1 MTESIELQVI
11 SKILTSDDEQLVN
24 ELCGYDS
31 SYYAVFPKQIEFI
44 LDHRER
50 FGNVPDVFTF
60 MSEFPDVTL
69 VEVSRETK
77 EFLELGLKKNKQQI
91 LLLNTFNKLKD
102 LGSGDVTEAWDYL
115 NQQCEI
121 ASQLNDTQPMNIIAE
136 ARERANQAVEWAK
149 AARIPT
155 GFAELDKLT
164 YGGWSTV
171 EELVALVASTNSGK
185 AQPLWSKVLTP
196 SGWVRMGD
204 IKVGDTVI
212 GENNDNGRVVKIF
225 PQGEVDYYRVHFSD
239 GTYAECCGNHLWKV
253 LDRNRR
259 IRKNKQYGLHMII
272 TLDQMLADY
281 KDKKYSVDLTEPVE
295 FSSNFDMDAELD
307 GYLLGVIIGDGGL
320 RDNTVTVSNESE
332 EIWSRIEAVLPKY
345 HCHRSDVRIGKTSI
359 VGDDGKTNYVK
370 QKLKEYGLMN
380 EKSINK
386 FIPKQYL
393 TAPVSVRL
401 ALLAGL
407 VDTDGYMP
415 KDTTMVWEFDTAS
428 EQLAQDFAGLARS
441 LGVFVKVYERKGS
454 HYTKD
459 GVRYPAHGTRHLVC
473 RSKFNPFR
481 YSVKAHRFQYKEDT
495 VNGTAPKR
503 HCKMIRDIEYM
514 GKTEC
519 QCIMLDN
526 NSHTYLTDDYTVTHN
541 TWVCTKMME
550 AAHKAGFPVAFYSPE
565 MQSSYVATRFD
576 TWRSHFKNSELFQG
590 KYTDDYRTYLETLRN
605 DPVPA
610 FIIEDKDMPEG
621 VSPRHLETFIK
632 QHGIKLLII
641 DGISYMSD
649 DKRASSEYERLT
661 HISKDLFQISKKYG
675 CAIVVAVQANR
686 DTKDN
691 KDEKGVPF
699 PSIYNIAGSFS
710 IVQIATQ
717 AFAMRQIFDK
727 HVFEIKL
734 EKTRMARNDKNI
746 LSYSWDVNTGNMQYM
761 QGDQAE
767 DPMTAAPATTNILI
781 DPIEPDNAGLEAALG
796 IDLSDGD
803 DRVEF

>member
-1 MTESIELQVI
+1 MTNAVEIQVI
-11 SKILTSDDEQLVN
+11 SKILTSDDEGLVN
-24 ELCGYDS
+24 DLCAFDS
-31 SYYAVFPKQIEFI
+31 SYYAVFTKHIEFI
-44 LDHRER
+44 LNHRSR
-50 FGNVPDVFTF
+50 YGTTPDVFTF
-60 MSEFPDVTL
+60 LAEFPDVTL

-77 EFLELGLKKNKQQI
+77 EFLIEGLKQNKQRI

-102 LGSGDVTEAWDYL
+102 LGSGDITEAWEYL
-115 NQQCEI
+115 NQQCET
-121 ASQLNDTQPMNIIAE
+121 ANQLNDTQPMNIIAE
-136 ARERANQAVEWAK
+136 AKERADQVVEWSK
-149 AARIPT
+149 SARIPT

-196 SGWVRMGD
+196 TGWVRMGD
-204 IKVGDTVI
+204 IKVGDMVV

-239 GTYAECCGNHLWKV
+239 GTFAECCGNHLWKV

-259 IRKNKQYGLHMII
+259 IRKNNQYGQHMVL
-272 TLDQMLADY
+272 TLDQIRADY

-295 FSSNFDMDAELD
+295 FTSDFDVDAELD

-320 RDNTVTVSNESE
+320 RDNTVTISNESE
-332 EIWSRIEAVLPKY
+332 EIWGRIEQILPKY
-345 HCHRSDVRIGKTSI
+345 HCHRSDKRIGRTSI
-359 VGDDGKTNYVK
+359 VGDDEKINYVK
-370 QKLKEYGLMN
+370 QKLKEYGLMR
-380 EKSINK
+380 EKSIDK

-393 TAPVSVRL
+393 TAPIEVRM

-407 VDTDGYMP
+407 VDTDGFMA
-415 KDTTMVWEFDTAS
+415 KNMTMVWEFDTAS
-428 EQLAQDFAGLARS
+428 EQLASDFAELARS
-441 LGVFVKVYERKGS
+441 LGICVKVYDREDS
-454 HYTKD
+454 YYTKD
-459 GVRYPAHGTRHLVC
+459 GVRYQANGTRHLSC
-473 RSKFNPFR
+473 RSKFNPFW
-481 YSVKAHRFQYKEDT
+481 YSVKANRFQYKEDT

-526 NSHTYLTDDYTVTHN
+526 VTHTYLTDDYTVTHN

-550 AAHKAGFPVAFYSPE
+550 AAHRAGFPVAFYSPE

-576 TWRSHFKNSELFQG
+576 TWRAHFKNSELFQG
-590 KYTDDYRTYLETLRN
+590 KYTDDYKSYLEALRD

-610 FIIEDKDMPEG
+610 YIIEDKDMPDG
-621 VSPRHLETFIK
+621 VSPRHLEIFIK

-649 DKRASSEYERLT
+649 DKKSTSEYERLT
-661 HISKDLFQISKKYG
+661 HISKDLFRISKKYG

-686 DTKDN
+686 DTKDA

-717 AFAMRQIFDK
+717 VFAMRQIFDK

-734 EKTRMARNDKNI
+734 EKTRMAKNDKNI

-761 QGDQAE
+761 QGDESE
-767 DPMTAAPATTNILI
+767 DPMLDIPKATDIIAN
-781 DPIEPDNAGLEAALG
+781 PVGPVPDIIA
-796 IDLSDGD
+796 DLDLDDADSD
-803 DRVEF
+803 VEF